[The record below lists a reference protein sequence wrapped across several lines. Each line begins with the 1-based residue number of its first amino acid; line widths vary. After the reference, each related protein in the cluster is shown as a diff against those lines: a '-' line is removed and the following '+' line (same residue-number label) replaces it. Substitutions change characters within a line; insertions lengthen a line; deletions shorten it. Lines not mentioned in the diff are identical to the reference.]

1 MCVPINILITLFK
14 SALLSHEMLCLK
26 SRKHAWHDV
35 RLYCTSRKI
44 EYKFTNKII
53 IIINKNLLKIKKNDI
68 FIKKFMNLI
77 FNSRKMPIFALGNV

>member
-1 MCVPINILITLFK
+1 MVEISF
-14 SALLSHEMLCLK
+14 
-26 SRKHAWHDV
+26 
-35 RLYCTSRKI
+35 RKI